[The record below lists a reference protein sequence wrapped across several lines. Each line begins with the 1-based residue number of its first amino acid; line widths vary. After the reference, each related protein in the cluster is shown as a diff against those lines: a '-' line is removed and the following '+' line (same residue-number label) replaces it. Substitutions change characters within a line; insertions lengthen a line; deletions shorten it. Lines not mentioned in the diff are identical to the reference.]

1 MISPTPI
8 IHLVDDDESLRT
20 AVTRLLRAAGF
31 EVRSYPSAGEF
42 ILARPANTPGC
53 LVLDVNMPGPSGLD
67 LQKALRKQ
75 GDALPIV
82 FLTGH
87 GNIPMSVDAMKAG
100 AVDFLTKPVQRAP
113 LLEAI
118 KSALVRDVENRAC
131 RARLDALTPRERAVA
146 TGVVAGKLNKQ
157 IAAELGIS
165 ERTVKAHRAN
175 AMEKM
180 QVTSVAGLVRLAA
193 ELDLHIPPS

>member
-1 MISPTPI
+1 HTGRARWSVCMISPTPI

-20 AVTRLLRAAGF
+20 AVTRLLRSAGF

-53 LVLDVNMPGPSGLD
+53 LVLDVTMPGPTGLD

-82 FLTGH
+82 FPTGH

-118 KSALVRDVENRAC
+118 KSALVRDAENRAC

-180 QVTSVAGLVRLAA
+180 Q
-193 ELDLHIPPS
+193 